1 VLKDWRFWLGSVV
14 SLALLYLVFY
24 QTNLSEV
31 WAALQAANYLWLL
44 PAVALYFVG
53 VWLRA
58 WRWHF
63 LLRPVTAGRQA
74 SSPRDGPPP
83 AIPVGLLFRTI
94 VIGYTANDVLPF
106 RLGEIVRAYLLGS
119 KAGISK
125 TATLTTIVVERLM
138 DGLTM
143 VFFMVVASLFLP
155 LDQVLQGTIR
165 LSALAFIGVIAVLFL
180 VVISRR
186 TADALLALL
195 LRPLPPGLRA
205 QVTSLA
211 GAVLDGLGALRSGG
225 DLLGV
230 LVFSLLGWLPET
242 LMYALIGQGFGLGQP
257 FSTYMLTTAAG
268 NLGAM
273 VPSTPGYVGVFDAP
287 AKYALVFAGVP
298 DGLATSYTLVL
309 HAALLLP
316 VILLGLYYLWR
327 EGLSLGQLRR
337 PVPPSP

>member
-1 VLKDWRFWLGSVV
+1 MG
-14 SLALLYLVFY
+14 
-24 QTNLSEV
+24 
-31 WAALQAANYLWLL
+31 
-44 PAVALYFVG
+44 
-53 VWLRA
+53 
-58 WRWHF
+58 
-63 LLRPVTAGRQA
+63 
-74 SSPRDGPPP
+74 
-83 AIPVGLLFRTI
+83 
-94 VIGYTANDVLPF
+94 
-106 RLGEIVRAYLLGS
+106 
-119 KAGISK
+119 
-125 TATLTTIVVERLM
+125 
-138 DGLTM
+138 
-143 VFFMVVASLFLP
+143 
-155 LDQVLQGTIR
+155 
-165 LSALAFIGVIAVLFL
+165 
-180 VVISRR
+180 RR
-186 TADALLALL
+186 TAF
-195 LRPLPPGLRA
+195 
-205 QVTSLA
+205 Q
-211 GAVLDGLGALRSGG
+211 AVLDGLGALRSGG

-298 DGLATSYTLVL
+298 DGLATSFTLVL